1 MNKHFLNSRPAL
13 AGSSGP
19 RCWPAG
25 RQSRRN
31 PPPNIHPSTGGRAIK
46 YYNLDPLPIV
56 SGDPAELFFDDRE
69 DCEFAR
75 TLAARTAAIIS
86 QVRRYTVTRYTYP
99 GRQIIVSPSTRTPGG
114 WQVTFYHP

>member
-1 MNKHFLNSRPAL
+1 M
-13 AGSSGP
+13 
-19 RCWPAG
+19 
-25 RQSRRN
+25 
-31 PPPNIHPSTGGRAIK
+31 K

-75 TLAARTAAIIS
+75 TLAARTSAIIS

-99 GRQIIVSPSTRTPGG
+99 GRLAGDFLPYRPDHRRYGAILSHRL
-114 WQVTFYHP
+114 

>member
-1 MNKHFLNSRPAL
+1 M
-13 AGSSGP
+13 
-19 RCWPAG
+19 
-25 RQSRRN
+25 
-31 PPPNIHPSTGGRAIK
+31 K
-46 YYNLDPLPIV
+46 YYDLDPLPIV

-99 GRQIIVSPSTRTPGG
+99 GRQIIVAPSTRTPGG
-114 WQVTFYHP
+114 WQVTFYHADRQTGEFVPIGHADRDTAAGVADEIPYNYIAADAVA

>member
-1 MNKHFLNSRPAL
+1 M
-13 AGSSGP
+13 
-19 RCWPAG
+19 
-25 RQSRRN
+25 
-31 PPPNIHPSTGGRAIK
+31 K

-114 WQVTFYHP
+114 WQVTFYHTDRIKPIDWHI